1 RCRSG
6 CSRCR
11 TRRGRPRAWW
21 YTSTRCCRSITGVAA
36 GTSRACRRARSSW
49 SWAWRRSEPFGRE
62 GPSMNATHL
71 VMRGTVKPDG
81 TLELEGKTNLPP
93 GRVRVTMSVVPEQPE
108 AREDVLTVLERIR
121 AEREALGM
129 TPRSAEEIDAEIN
142 GLRDEL

>member
-1 RCRSG
+1 
-6 CSRCR
+6 
-11 TRRGRPRAWW
+11 
-21 YTSTRCCRSITGVAA
+21 
-36 GTSRACRRARSSW
+36 
-49 SWAWRRSEPFGRE
+49 
-62 GPSMNATHL
+62 L

-129 TPRSAEEIDAEIN
+129 TPRSAEEIDAGIN
-142 GLRDEL
+142 GLRDELEERLSQIEAIQQEAERARENRRLNREGRSDD